1 MQNIK
6 NVWLV
11 FVYEE
16 PLGLL
21 ELLISLAK
29 FSHEQFLR
37 QKRDLGSTTN
47 IILDKHV
54 FFLLYSSLV

>member
-1 MQNIK
+1 M
-6 NVWLV
+6 